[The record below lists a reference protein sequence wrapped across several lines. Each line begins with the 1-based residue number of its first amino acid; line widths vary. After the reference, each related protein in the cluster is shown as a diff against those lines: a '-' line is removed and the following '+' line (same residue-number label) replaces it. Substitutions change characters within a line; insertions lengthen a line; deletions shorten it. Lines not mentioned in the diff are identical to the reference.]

1 MLKQFNAGDQVPEA
15 GTYRVYHYRHR
26 MPHLV
31 NTLLVQF
38 PQCSKCNDKV
48 RFEPAA
54 LSADAAGKWLRHD
67 PDFQQPAS
75 GIELKRQAKGKWV
88 KGVILPILSVC
99 ASVWELLILRSV

>member
-1 MLKQFNAGDQVPEA
+1 MKQFNAGDQVPEA

-38 PQCSKCNDKV
+38 PQCSKCKEKV
-48 RFEPAA
+48 RFEPTA

-67 PDFQQPAS
+67 PDFQETTS
-75 GIELKRQAKGKWV
+75 GIELRKKAQQKWI
-88 KGVILPILSVC
+88 KGVFLPILSLC
-99 ASVWELLILRSV
+99 TSVWELLMLRSV